1 MSSPKNQTRWE
12 TLSQEAHAMEKA
24 MSSFTLLGVM
34 DREDNHLA
42 SMQDEIDSKVR
53 HALVTYWLTLEQSNS
68 EQDIV

>member
-53 HALVTYWLTLEQSNS
+53 HALVTYWLTLEQRNS
-68 EQDIV
+68 ELDMV

>member
-12 TLSQEAHAMEKA
+12 TLSQEAHAMETA

-42 SMQDEIDSKVR
+42 SMQDEIDSKIR
-53 HALVTYWLTLEQSNS
+53 HALVTYWLTLEQSSS
-68 EQDIV
+68 E